1 MRPKQDLVKS
11 IELCDLLGRVGS
23 LSASDFRERWPYP
36 VLVELPPGVTLVRGA
51 SLNRHLLQAANY
63 AEAVRIHPLVEE
75 CSPLVAG
82 QCGDVR
88 LRACKGMVAEHAE
101 FTGEGGRWRL
111 HDLDGRARTK
121 VSGRVVPSRP
131 VPLRNGQAISMG
143 EGELLFL
150 EPAGLYRLALEA
162 LSSEEAP
169 LELPRSGAP
178 LQSLIKSDHLSGVG
192 PESGPFLLQVA
203 TEGEE
208 ADLDGGQTFLLERQD
223 ADGRKDLG
231 SSRVY
236 RLVRGSELSVGR
248 DSERD
253 IVLDERSVSRL
264 HARLWPH
271 AGGCRLADMGSQNG
285 TWAGSEGLKAGLVRE
300 LRMGES
306 VRFGRSLCMF
316 LDWSMLRDL
325 SQRLKS
331 VA

>member
-1 MRPKQDLVKS
+1 MQPKQELVRS
-11 IELCDLLGRVGS
+11 LALCDLLELVGA
-23 LSASDFRERWPYP
+23 LSSSDFRERWPYAA
-36 VLVELPPGVTLVRGA
+36 LVELPPGVSLARGA
-51 SLNRHLLQAANY
+51 SLARHLLQAANH
-63 AEAVRIHPLVEE
+63 AEGVRIHPLVTE

-82 QCGDVR
+82 QCGDLR
-88 LRACKGMVAEHAE
+88 LRPCPGLVAEHAE
-101 FTGEGGRWRL
+101 LAGEGSRWRL
-111 HDLDGRARTK
+111 HDLDGRARTR

-131 VPLRNGQAISMG
+131 VPLRSGQAITLG
-143 EGELLFL
+143 ESELLFL

-169 LELPRSGAP
+169 LELPASGAP
-178 LQSLIKSDHLSGVG
+178 LQSLIKSEHLEGVG

-208 ADLDGGQTFLLERQD
+208 HDLEGGQTLLLEGQSAD
-223 ADGRKDLG
+223 ARKDLG
-231 SSRVY
+231 SSRVF

-253 IVLDERSVSRL
+253 VVLDERSVSRL

-271 AGGCRLADMGSQNG
+271 ASGCRLADMGSQNG
-285 TWAGSEGLKAGLVRE
+285 TWAGSEGLEAGLVRE